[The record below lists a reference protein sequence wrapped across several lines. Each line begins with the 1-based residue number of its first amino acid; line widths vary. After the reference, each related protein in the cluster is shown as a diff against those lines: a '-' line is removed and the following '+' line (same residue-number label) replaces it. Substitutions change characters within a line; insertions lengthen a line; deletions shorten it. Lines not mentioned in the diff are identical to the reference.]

1 MCRISSILQSITN
14 LFFILSVY
22 SSFACHRNC
31 HRSTVPASTRLRLQI
46 DLILLSPFPM
56 FVSCKQLMTLW
67 CTTKRAALK
76 QHKFSSP
83 RLLFVRPFFFRL
95 LELCSSTTESERVI
109 KGFKIY
115 CFNRTQSDSI
125 HKQHSRTEASS
136 DILLSVVIPFCCR
149 HRDWWKFIA
158 RLCSQSPT
166 LFLPF
171 ESQRGILFCVATPT
185 IFTAP
190 KLDFNVLRYLKH
202 YLSFFPALNGR
213 ACH

>member
-1 MCRISSILQSITN
+1 MFWKWLKLQVVKRVKINWTVIRISREVDNIYRPSYRKSPLRLAYHRGTSWPVLDHASYVQNSTESESPFSGSRTQLLFVGTKCAEFLLS

-46 DLILLSPFPM
+46 DLNLLLPFPM

-95 LELCSSTTESERVI
+95 LELCSSTTESE
-109 KGFKIY
+109 K
-115 CFNRTQSDSI
+115 
-125 HKQHSRTEASS
+125 
-136 DILLSVVIPFCCR
+136 
-149 HRDWWKFIA
+149 
-158 RLCSQSPT
+158 
-166 LFLPF
+166 
-171 ESQRGILFCVATPT
+171 ES
-185 IFTAP
+185 
-190 KLDFNVLRYLKH
+190 
-202 YLSFFPALNGR
+202 
-213 ACH
+213 